1 MVPVVKALDEASGIE
16 SGVCVSAQHR
26 VMLDQVLDLFDI
38 RPGYDLDI
46 MRDNQDLAYITQSVL
61 TGMLAVFDDFKPDRV
76 LVHGDTTTSF
86 AAALAAFYRMIPVGH
101 VEAGPQRAR

>member
-1 MVPVVKALDEASGIE
+1 MAPVVKALDETSGIE

-38 RPGYDLDI
+38 RPDYDLDI

-61 TGMLAVFDDFKPDRV
+61 TGMFAVFDDFKPGLHKLFAPGSAELPFPEIRIQKTPARPED
-76 LVHGDTTTSF
+76 SF
-86 AAALAAFYRMIPVGH
+86 DF
-101 VEAGPQRAR
+101 